1 MSVGVLGTYDFDLID
16 PVLQR
21 TYIAA
26 VLRIALARIP
36 IRTGASRGCD
46 QVATR
51 TALEAGGTVTLVL
64 PWAGFEKR
72 WVNQMREKHD
82 ARCTLEVFDA
92 ETRSTW
98 LQSVRRYRRSGEDLT
113 PTKTKLYARVYGIVA
128 PCEIV
133 MAMPLHAER
142 GGTGQGMRIARALGK
157 VVLDMRKDDD
167 REQLSAWLKGLPTT
181 ARHKGA

>member
-1 MSVGVLGTYDFDLID
+1 MSVGVLGSYDFDLID

-21 TYIAA
+21 TYVSA
-26 VLRIALARIP
+26 VLRIALARIS

-72 WVNQMREKHD
+72 WVNRMREKHD
-82 ARCTLEVFDA
+82 ARCKLEVLDP
-92 ETRSTW
+92 ETHLTW

-113 PTKTKLYARVYGIVA
+113 PTKSKLYARVYGIVE

-133 MAMPLHAER
+133 MAMPLQSER

-157 VVLDMRKDDD
+157 VVVDMRKADD
-167 REQLSAWLKGLPTT
+167 RDQLSAWLKGLPAT
-181 ARHKGA
+181 ARRKDA